1 MTTVASTPAP
11 PPPAPPPVRPRSLLS
26 GMFGFVAGFALAIVL
41 ALLVAWALFWR
52 SGRHIDLSRPTVV
65 QHIQQLQRLE
75 TVVYSMEKIVSG
87 SQDNSFL
94 PRLLAGDR
102 LLLIVYG
109 EVTAGVDLGHLDAEA
124 LQISN
129 GSVEIALPA
138 PDIFSTRIDN
148 ARTRVYTRETGLF
161 TSPDPHLES
170 EVRREAERQV
180 RQAALDGGILSTA
193 AANARTTLTTFLRGL
208 GFETVRFR

>member
-1 MTTVASTPAP
+1 
-11 PPPAPPPVRPRSLLS
+11 
-26 GMFGFVAGFALAIVL
+26 MFGFALGFALAVVL
-41 ALLVAWALFWR
+41 TLAIAWAWFWR
-52 SGRHIDLSRPTVV
+52 SGRHIDMSRPTVV
-65 QHIQQLQRLE
+65 QHVQQLQRLE
-75 TVVYSMEKIVSG
+75 TVVFSMEKIVSG
-87 SQDNSFL
+87 SQDSRYF

-109 EVTAGVDLGHLDAEA
+109 EVTAGVDLAHLDAEA
-124 LQISN
+124 LQISE
-129 GSVEIALPA
+129 GSVQITMPA

-161 TSPDPHLES
+161 TSPDPNLETD
-170 EVRREAERQV
+170 VRREAELQV

-208 GFETVRFR
+208 GFETVQFR

>member
-1 MTTVASTPAP
+1 MHPTMTS
-11 PPPAPPPVRPRSLLS
+11 PPARPRSLVTGL
-26 GMFGFVAGFALAIVL
+26 FGFVGGFALAFAFAVI
-41 ALLVAWALFWR
+41 AWAIFWR

-65 QHIQQLQRLE
+65 QHVQQLQRLE

-87 SQDNSFL
+87 SQESRYL
-94 PRLLAGDR
+94 PQFLAGDR

-109 EVTAGVDLGHLDAEA
+109 EVTAGVDLAHLDAEA

-129 GSVEIALPA
+129 GAVQIAMPA

-148 ARTRVYTRETGLF
+148 ARSRVYTRETGLF

-170 EVRREAERQV
+170 DVRREAERQV
-180 RQAALDGGILSTA
+180 RQAALDGGILPTA
-193 AANARTTLTTFLRGL
+193 AANARATLTTFLKGL
-208 GFETVRFR
+208 GFDSVQFR